1 MALVLLLYDKDFYQR
16 ILGLQNAA
24 LLDLEKPRQ
33 WRLGKKFSGKLWRR
47 CQGQSTIQCD
57 V

>member
-33 WRLGKKFSGKLWRR
+33 
-47 CQGQSTIQCD
+47 
-57 V
+57 